1 MSIKE
6 IHDFLLLSLI
16 INYIIL
22 LIWFASL
29 LFAHDWIYR
38 LHVRW
43 FNIPIQTFDIIH
55 YASMAAYKI
64 GILLLNLTP
73 LLALC
78 LMS

>member
-22 LIWFASL
+22 LIWFTSL

-55 YASMAAYKI
+55 YASMAAYKT

>member
-55 YASMAAYKI
+55 YASMAAYKT

>member
-22 LIWFASL
+22 LIWFGSL

-73 LLALC
+73 LLVLC

>member
-22 LIWFASL
+22 LIWFGSL